1 MATADAKKAL
11 LIGNNKYEFVKPL
24 GAAVDDMKS
33 MAEMLSTHEG
43 NTPNFHVSGYQNICN
58 YKIQTEILKFLNE
71 SRATHSALIY
81 FSGHGS
87 IDGETQ
93 MGYICGTNAQKG
105 NPGVSMKWIVDQ
117 INQSSIQDFTLILD
131 CCYAG
136 SIINEFDKR
145 KFYENP
151 RQGFT
156 ILAATT
162 KSDVSIE
169 YGGHGVFTLQL
180 LKGLS
185 GAAMDQK
192 GFVYAEPLYRFAS
205 DSLTPFQQQPVLKID
220 NSKASPL
227 RQCFA
232 ESENSLVKKLVQKPF
247 FKDLKESISIGGGL
261 PTDRGDEMD
270 RYLTLSFYD
279 SVGYLE
285 IEGDL
290 SLQDAFKVGSTCKL
304 SAKGK
309 NMWNQIEKSNT

>member
-1 MATADAKKAL
+1 MATADSKKAL
-11 LIGNNKYEFVKPL
+11 LIGNNNYEFVSSL
-24 GAAVDDMKS
+24 TGAVPDMKS
-33 MAEMLSTHEG
+33 MAKILSTNED
-43 NTPNFHVSGYQNICN
+43 NTTNFHVSELQNICN

-71 SRATHSALIY
+71 SRATNSTLIY
-81 FSGHGS
+81 FSGHGT
-87 IDGETQ
+87 IDRETQ
-93 MGYICGTNAQKG
+93 MGYICGTNVQKG

-136 SIINEFDKR
+136 AILNESNNR
-145 KFYENP
+145 YEKP
-151 RQGFT
+151 RQGLT

-162 KSDVSIE
+162 KTDVSNE
-169 YGGHGVFTLQL
+169 FRGHGVFTSQL

-185 GAAMDQK
+185 GAAVDPK
-192 GFVYAEPLYRFAS
+192 GYVYASALHNFAS
-205 DSLTPFQQQPVLKID
+205 NSLSPFQQQPILESSTSRV
-220 NSKASPL
+220 SPL

-232 ESENSLVKKLVQKPF
+232 ESENSLIKKLVQEPY

-285 IEGDL
+285 IEGNL
-290 SLQDAFKVGSTCKL
+290 SLQDAFKAGSTCKL